1 MHPQDGRYDNGHPDA
16 GRFDPRRPASPN
28 QPDARRGDQRPP
40 TGPQHRQAPPP
51 PGMGRPGPA
60 HGAPQRPPFRADQP
74 RTEQRPAYDRD
85 GSQTRA
91 QPPGV
96 LSGPGATANAA
107 YSMMSD
113 QRPAEPA
120 RGPHPS
126 EAQTEVHDPYRP
138 AEFIERESDSDA
150 DQESEAMSAAPRNST
165 NKLSVVA
172 LILSFLGITSVFGV
186 ICAYVSRRQI
196 RESKEQGSSL
206 ATAALWIGWFYIF
219 AAVLCLVVYF
229 AIAGQGS

>member
-1 MHPQDGRYDNGHPDA
+1 M
-16 GRFDPRRPASPN
+16 
-28 QPDARRGDQRPP
+28 
-40 TGPQHRQAPPP
+40 
-51 PGMGRPGPA
+51 
-60 HGAPQRPPFRADQP
+60 
-74 RTEQRPAYDRD
+74 
-85 GSQTRA
+85 
-91 QPPGV
+91 

-107 YSMMSD
+107 YSMMSER
-113 QRPAEPA
+113 RPAE
-120 RGPHPS
+120 PHPS

-138 AEFIERESDSDA
+138 AEFIRPDA
-150 DQESEAMSAAPRNST
+150 EAEQESEAMSAAPRNST

-172 LILSFLGITSVFGV
+172 LILSFLGITSIFGV